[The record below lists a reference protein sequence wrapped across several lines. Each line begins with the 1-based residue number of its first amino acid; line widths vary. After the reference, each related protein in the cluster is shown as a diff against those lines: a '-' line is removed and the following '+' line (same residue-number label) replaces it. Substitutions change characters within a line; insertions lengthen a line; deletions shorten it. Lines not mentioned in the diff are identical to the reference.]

1 MLGKK
6 KVLLIRL
13 DKIGDLICTLP
24 ADQILDSSA
33 FDITWVVQKGLGQ
46 LLDLSENKIKYFE
59 IDKKENNSSQEPKKD
74 K

>member
-1 MLGKK
+1 MVAIKK

-33 FDITWVVQKGLGQ
+33 FDVTWVVQKDLGQ
-46 LLDLSENKIKYFE
+46 LLNLSEKLDAISPRTKLFFGLV
-59 IDKKENNSSQEPKKD
+59 
-74 K
+74 